1 MEGVGSIAVE
11 AASGMEHCRMPEEA
25 CILIVDDMSANV
37 ALLKAV
43 LARAGYVNLHGTS
56 DPRQVIDLCAT
67 VRPDLVLL
75 DLHMPEMDG
84 MTVLTALRRVLPIMP
99 LLPVIVLGTDIDA
112 ESKRA
117 AINAGATDFLAKP
130 FDHAEVVLRIGN
142 LLTTRS
148 LQREVEMHN
157 VTARRKLIE
166 QADRD
171 GRRARLADAKRART
185 CSALEGEI
193 LQMVFQPIV
202 ELETRRVIGCEALA
216 RFDHPLQR
224 SPDRWF
230 DEAAEVG
237 LGIDLELA
245 AISLALA
252 ELAHLPEG
260 CLLSVNASAA
270 TISTVALSDVL
281 ASAPGDRLIVEM
293 TEDSIVHNY
302 RDMQDHFDRLRAR
315 GTRVAIDDAGTGNVG
330 LQHILRL
337 RPDIVKLDRDLIA
350 RIDTDLARRALASA
364 LASFATDIGAV
375 LVAEGI
381 ETSRELDTLVNLG
394 VPWGQGFLLAAPG
407 PADEVE
413 LADTSRRTQTA

>member
-1 MEGVGSIAVE
+1 
-11 AASGMEHCRMPEEA
+11 MPEES

-43 LARAGYVNLHGTS
+43 LARAGYVNIHGTS
-56 DPRQVIDLCAT
+56 DPRQVIDLYEKT
-67 VRPDLVLL
+67 QPDVVLL

-84 MTVLTALRRVLPIMP
+84 MTVLTELRRSVPSMP
-99 LLPVIVLGTDIDA
+99 LLPVIILGTDIDDQ
-112 ESKRA
+112 SKRL
-117 AINAGATDFLAKP
+117 AIESGATDFLTKP
-130 FDHAEVVLRIGN
+130 FDHAEVVLRVGN
-142 LLTTRS
+142 LLAIRS

-157 VTARRKLIE
+157 VTIRRKLIE

-171 GRRARLADAKRART
+171 GRRARLTDAKRART
-185 CSALEGEI
+185 HSALNGEF
-193 LQMVFQPIV
+193 LHMVFQPIV
-202 ELETRRVIGCEALA
+202 ELETGRVIGCEALA

-230 DEAAEVG
+230 DEASEVG

-245 AISLALA
+245 AISRAVA

-260 CLLSVNASAA
+260 CLLAVNASAA
-270 TISTVALSDVL
+270 TISTVELSDVL

-302 RDMQDHFDRLRAR
+302 PAMHDHLDRLRAR

-364 LASFATDIGAV
+364 LTSFATDIGAI

-381 ETSRELDTLVNLG
+381 ETGSELATLVDLG

-407 PADEVE
+407 PAAEVA
-413 LADTSRRTQTA
+413 LADASGQTNGVTQTA